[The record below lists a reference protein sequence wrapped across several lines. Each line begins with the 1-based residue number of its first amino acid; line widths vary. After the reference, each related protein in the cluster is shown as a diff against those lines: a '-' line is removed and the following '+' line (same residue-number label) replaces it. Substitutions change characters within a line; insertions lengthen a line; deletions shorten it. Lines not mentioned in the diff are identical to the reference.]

1 MRLTIGVC
9 DDEGYFRQQITQTI
23 QEELAFQDG
32 IEYTIDTFSNGQELF
47 QNPNQIKEWDVL
59 FMDISMPGENGMQV
73 AAKVKQQ
80 NEKIILVFIT
90 SYIDFAIEGY
100 KINALRYVLKK
111 DLKGALPEAVDAV
124 CRQMKIQKKELFYD
138 CLEGRQLLAVPEL
151 YYIESKGHKLQLNV
165 RDDRVYTMYGKLD
178 DLEEQLNAYNFIR
191 IHKSF
196 LVNYQH
202 IRSIKNYILTLDNGV
217 ELMIPRERYRQVK
230 EQYYELRGGLQ

>member
-1 MRLTIGVC
+1 MRLTIAVC

-23 QEELAFQDG
+23 QDELALQGCIDN
-32 IEYTIDTFSNGQELF
+32 TINTFSNGQELL
-47 QNPNQIKEWDVL
+47 QNPKQLKEYDVL
-59 FMDISMPGENGMQV
+59 FLDISMPGENGMQI
-73 AAKVKQQ
+73 AEKVKQL

-90 SYIDFAIEGY
+90 SYIDFAVEGY
-100 KINALRYVLKK
+100 RVNAFRYVLKNS
-111 DLKGALPEAVDAV
+111 LNTGLSEAVGAV
-124 CRQMKIQKKELFYD
+124 FQQLRIRKKELIYE
-138 CLEGRQLLAVPEL
+138 CLEGTCAIEVPEL
-151 YYIESKGHKLQLNV
+151 YYVESRRHKLRLNIKNNA
-165 RDDRVYTMYGKLD
+165 VYTMYGKLD